1 MAHCSR
7 PACRA
12 EPIAAV
18 AGRIAESGDRDGE
31 FGALSRVEWARQLLP
46 QSLAT
51 PQGWSLLAAPKTLAL
66 ATTGGGIPAH
76 VSRTLPP
83 ALFGT
88 TLHFQARTQSSV
100 APAGEAYS
108 NSLSITLVP

>member
-1 MAHCSR
+1 MGA
-7 PACRA
+7 PAPAPVARD
-12 EPIAAV
+12 AAGLV
-18 AGRIAESGDRDGE
+18 A
-31 FGALSRVEWARQLLP
+31 AR
-46 QSLAT
+46 
-51 PQGWSLLAAPKTLAL
+51 GPKTLAL